1 MTIDTSKGYVKIT
14 ADEGKKITNRER
26 SFFKDFVCL
35 PLTTDV
41 SNYEEVDRMVWKH
54 FVKEDNPD
62 VIELQNIT
70 NDLQEDVTVLQEET
84 ATLTEIQTM
93 STETD
98 DVILNAV
105 AESTENQDVLTD
117 VLLCAV
123 DEMYQLI
130 EPNLGNEVAVMTTKE
145 QTLEIISHGLAN
157 LYLMMVKRNLKT
169 LDTVPVR
176 YRAYIEEHI

>member
-1 MTIDTSKGYVKIT
+1 MTIDTSKGYIKIT

-35 PLTTDV
+35 PLTIDV

-70 NDLQEDVTVLQEET
+70 NDLQEET
-84 ATLTEIQTM
+84 ATLTEIQTIG
-93 STETD
+93 TETD
-98 DVILNAV
+98 DIIMCAIADV
-105 AESTENQDVLTD
+105 TEVQDEVTD

-123 DEMYQLI
+123 DDLYEQL
-130 EPNLGNEVAVMTTKE
+130 EPLLPEVQSFETAN
-145 QTLEIISHGLAN
+145 IISSGLCR
-157 LYLMMVKRNLKT
+157 LYLIMVKRNLK
-169 LDTVPVR
+169 DIETVPIR
-176 YRAYIEEHI
+176 YRNYIKSML

>member
-1 MTIDTSKGYVKIT
+1 MTIDTSKGYIKIT

-35 PLTTDV
+35 PLTIDV

-84 ATLTEIQTM
+84 ATLTEIQTIG
-93 STETD
+93 TETD
-98 DVILNAV
+98 DVILCAI
-105 AESTENQDVLTD
+105 AESTEAQEVLTD
-117 VLLCAV
+117 VLLCAI
-123 DEMYQLI
+123 DDIYQQVVPL
-130 EPNLGNEVAVMTTKE
+130 LSEVQIMANAE
-145 QTLEIISHGLAN
+145 ETLEAVSNGLGN
-157 LYLMMVKRNLKT
+157 LYLIMVKRKLKNIE
-169 LDTVPVR
+169 DVPSR
-176 YRAYIEEHI
+176 YREYIKARL

>member
-1 MTIDTSKGYVKIT
+1 MTIDTSKGYTKIT
-14 ADEGKKITNRER
+14 ADEGKKITNKER

-35 PLTTDV
+35 PLTIDV
-41 SNYEEVDRMVWKH
+41 SNYEEVDRIVWKH

-62 VIELQNIT
+62 VVELQNIT
-70 NDLQEDVTVLQEET
+70 NDLQKNITVLQEET
-84 ATLTEIQTM
+84 TTLTEMQIIG
-93 STETD
+93 TETD

-105 AESTENQDVLTD
+105 AESTETQDILTD

-130 EPNLGNEVAVMTTKE
+130 EPYFESEVTVMTTKE
-145 QTLEIISHGLAN
+145 QSLEVVSHGLAN
-157 LYLMMVKRNLKT
+157 LYLMMVKRKLKT
-169 LDTVPVR
+169 LDAVPIR

>member
-1 MTIDTSKGYVKIT
+1 MTIDTSKGYIKIT

-35 PLTTDV
+35 PLTIDV

-84 ATLTEIQTM
+84 ETLTEIQIIG
-93 STETD
+93 TETD
-98 DVILNAV
+98 DIIMCAIADV
-105 AESTENQDVLTD
+105 TEVQDEVTD

-123 DEMYQLI
+123 DDLYEQL
-130 EPNLGNEVAVMTTKE
+130 EPLLPEVQSFETAN
-145 QTLEIISHGLAN
+145 IISSGLCR
-157 LYLMMVKRNLKT
+157 LYLIMVKRNLK
-169 LDTVPVR
+169 DIETVPIR
-176 YRAYIEEHI
+176 YRNYIKSML

>member
-1 MTIDTSKGYVKIT
+1 MTIDTSKGYIKIT

-35 PLTTDV
+35 PLTIDV

-70 NDLQEDVTVLQEET
+70 NDLQEET
-84 ATLTEIQTM
+84 ATLTEIQTIG
-93 STETD
+93 TETD
-98 DVILNAV
+98 DIIMCAIADV
-105 AESTENQDVLTD
+105 TEVQDEVTD

-123 DEMYQLI
+123 DDLYEQL
-130 EPNLGNEVAVMTTKE
+130 EPLLPEVQSFETAN
-145 QTLEIISHGLAN
+145 IISSGLCR
-157 LYLMMVKRNLKT
+157 LYLIMVKRNLK
-169 LDTVPVR
+169 DIEAVPIR
-176 YRAYIEEHI
+176 YRNYIKNML